1 MLDIA
6 STFDLPAAVCDELT
20 KVFDSPVLQST
31 YKYKVLT
38 RQVFAREN
46 GIGKAFMYSTC
57 TFFYLHDYN
66 YGCDFFYID

>member
-1 MLDIA
+1 M
-6 STFDLPAAVCDELT
+6 
-20 KVFDSPVLQST
+20 FDSPVLTLQC
-31 YKYKVLT
+31 YKVLT

-66 YGCDFFYID
+66 YECDFFYID